1 MSVVGGVRKRKLPEE
16 MAATSALLKGQ
27 GSTKFVERW
36 PGMRP
41 VVLKLL
47 KQEHVTRDEWQD
59 LFWCVYLM
67 CVWLDLCGCVCAN
80 CPVLYHTPQEH
91 VDTGLNYT

>member
-1 MSVVGGVRKRKLPEE
+1 MSANIRKRKRPEE

-27 GSTKFVERW
+27 GSTKFTDRW

-47 KQEHVTRDEWQD
+47 KQEHVTREEWQD
-59 LFWCVYLM
+59 LFWCVFCDVYVM
-67 CVWLDLCGCVCAN
+67 YVLCFVGGV
-80 CPVLYHTPQEH
+80 V
-91 VDTGLNYT
+91 